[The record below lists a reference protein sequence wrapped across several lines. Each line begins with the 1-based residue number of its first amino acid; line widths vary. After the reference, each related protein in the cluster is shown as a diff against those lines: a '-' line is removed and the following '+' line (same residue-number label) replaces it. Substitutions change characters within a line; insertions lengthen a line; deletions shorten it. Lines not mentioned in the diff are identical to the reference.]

1 MLRSSFLQSL
11 TYCLINATHLAAT
24 LSQVL
29 FYALEILQKIK
40 QSALVLEELSFNSPS
55 PFFYILLVG
64 YFPLLSSGTKTKVFL
79 SRHFAKGLLVGS
91 LFQSAE
97 RACVS
102 THVRAC
108 TCTCGEK
115 VSISSQTSRY
125 LRERTFSVGVRLH
138 AVSLLLFLNKAFGS
152 NFEKQRI

>member
-1 MLRSSFLQSL
+1 M
-11 TYCLINATHLAAT
+11 
-24 LSQVL
+24 L

-102 THVRAC
+102 THVR